1 MSKLETNQVDPSTGT
16 TLTLGTSGDT
26 VAIPSGVTIANSGTA
41 TGFGAMTPAFA
52 ATLSGDISV
61 NNSETFTKVTFDTEE
76 FDTDNTFSA
85 GRFTPGV
92 AGKYFIAGNVNVTN
106 GTDGT
111 VKIAVM
117 RVYKNGSQLT
127 GSDLRVDFR
136 GNPGK
141 GASLSLTAFVS
152 LSATDY
158 IEFYAAN
165 NATGGSANI
174 ESYGS
179 RIGGYRILE

>member
-141 GASLSLTAFVS
+141 GASLSLTAVVS

-165 NATGGSANI
+165 LATSGSANI

>member
-1 MSKLETNQVDPSTGT
+1 MSKIETNTIAPSTGT
-16 TLTLGTSGDT
+16 TLTIGESGDT
-26 VAIPSGVTIANSGTA
+26 VTLGAGA
-41 TGFGAMTPAFA
+41 TQSGFGGTNTPAFA
-52 ATLSGDISV
+52 ATLSGNISV
-61 NNSETFTKVTFDTEE
+61 NNSETFSKVTFDVEE

-106 GTDGT
+106 GSNG
-111 VKIAVM
+111 VVNIAVM
-117 RVYKNGSQLT
+117 RIYKNGSQLT

-141 GASLSLTAFVS
+141 GASLSLTAVVS

-179 RIGGYRILE
+179 RIGGYRIIE